1 MKILKSEEY
10 INGGR
15 LNEGAG
21 AGYEVVLD
29 GLVAKKGTGKPEGEW
44 VDYKPLYPGSEETER
59 IRLFRME
66 LEPCVLD
73 KWSAS
78 GYYNGIASD
87 SDNMFFEYG
96 SEEDRKV
103 DGGFF
108 SGVVFYSDVAQFAGK
123 DVVDDED
130 VARFL
135 DDEFSG
141 EFSVKFMYGRGWV
154 HVDLTDPVKLGTLF
168 EKTEDVA
175 KAKREILDYEIG
187 GTDYVAVTYAEVNA
201 PNITGDV
208 NFYFA
213 HCDDEEFNESR
224 EVSEAF
230 AGKPVYLNP
239 RKVIDGIRGKMVNS
253 LHSMLS
259 SNGYDEGNPLAIED
273 VDNVA
278 SAYCNYLEVMVEH
291 EGWPENVNKLDTD
304 LMADIYDSVYRII
317 SGS

>member
-10 INGGR
+10 IKGAR

-21 AGYEVVLD
+21 AGYEIVLD

-44 VDYKPLYPGSEETER
+44 VDYKPLYPGNEETER

-103 DGGFF
+103 EGGFF

-168 EKTEDVA
+168 EKTEDIV
-175 KAKREILDYEIG
+175 KTKREILDYEIG
-187 GTDYVAVTYAEVNA
+187 GTDYVGVTYAEVNA

-213 HCDDEEFNESR
+213 HCDDEEFN
-224 EVSEAF
+224 
-230 AGKPVYLNP
+230 
-239 RKVIDGIRGKMVNS
+239 
-253 LHSMLS
+253 
-259 SNGYDEGNPLAIED
+259 
-273 VDNVA
+273 
-278 SAYCNYLEVMVEH
+278 
-291 EGWPENVNKLDTD
+291 D
-304 LMADIYDSVYRII
+304 L
-317 SGS
+317 